1 LRHRSGWRIALILAI
16 VLVSGIFLYRTP
28 FNLGLDLK
36 GGVHVVL
43 EADSSAG
50 EVTSEN
56 MSGVVSIIERR
67 INALGVSEPLIQ
79 RQGSSRIIVELPG
92 IHDQQQAIDTV
103 GRTALLE
110 FKDPSGQTVL
120 DGSYL
125 KQVQL
130 GTDRYGQP
138 AIDLEF
144 DREGVQLFAILT
156 TRHQGQAT
164 TIVLDGEV
172 LQTVMIREPILE
184 GRAQITGG
192 MTVEEARH
200 MVVLLQEGS
209 LPVPMQ
215 IMEIRNVGPTLGQDS
230 IDRSFRAGIVGV
242 VLILLFMGL
251 YYKLP
256 GVVADLALLVYIVI
270 LLGVLSAIDAVLT
283 LPGIAGIVLSV
294 GMAVDANVLIFERIK
309 EEIAD
314 GKRLRSAV
322 EAGFSRAFATILDS
336 NITTLITALVLFYV
350 GTGGVRG
357 FAVTLG
363 VGILVSMFA
372 AIVVTRV
379 ILDIIAANYPDTMA
393 RHFRMGGFKRS

>member
-1 LRHRSGWRIALILAI
+1 
-16 VLVSGIFLYRTP
+16 
-28 FNLGLDLK
+28 
-36 GGVHVVL
+36 
-43 EADSSAG
+43 
-50 EVTSEN
+50 
-56 MSGVVSIIERR
+56 
-67 INALGVSEPLIQ
+67 
-79 RQGSSRIIVELPG
+79 VELPG

-144 DREGVQLFAILT
+144 DREGVQLFALLT

-270 LLGVLSAIDAVLT
+270 LFGVLSAIDAVLT

>member
-1 LRHRSGWRIALILAI
+1 MRHRSGWRIALILAI

-144 DREGVQLFAILT
+144 DREGVQLFALLT

-294 GMAVDANVLIFERIK
+294 GMAVDANVIIFERIK

>member
-1 LRHRSGWRIALILAI
+1 

-144 DREGVQLFAILT
+144 DREGVQLFALLT

>member
-1 LRHRSGWRIALILAI
+1 MRHRSGWRIALILAI

-144 DREGVQLFAILT
+144 DREGVQLFALLT